1 MPTMSR
7 SKIWKFYDK
16 LDRNSAQCQLCEK
29 VIKTC
34 GNTSNLMKHM
44 KTHPQIDL
52 FDDDTVVERGIYKR
66 REQDDK
72 LRFRKVLPIKEESSD
87 FHCELLLKA
96 AKDAGSIIEQD
107 DQGMTKAAAEDHISM
122 QSVGYAWVPPE
133 TTDSRTE
140 TVGGEDIIEFEPK
153 EELEEPEKNPL
164 HQIQAVPFAGLD
176 NLKMDGPLSSR
187 SSFHQD
193 VAFFVCRDRQPLQI
207 VQGEGFKHLLKVLCP
222 IYEPP
227 SAAELEAII
236 NRESEMRRSKLRQQ
250 LAAIP
255 TLSLSCSVH
264 TKAES
269 QSWMELVAHFHEGR
283 QRISRTLS
291 VMRVP
296 DLFTSNEIV
305 EHMEQVCQRFD
316 IPKSKICCV
325 TTRSSQLL
333 EDAVTTFLGASHHVP
348 CFADH
353 LNSLLEAV
361 VQRPEIRDLRD
372 RVRPY
377 VQSTVEMDGH
387 SLQINPQLNS
397 IHRPISTYDM
407 LDLYLKHTLVQD
419 PLLLSRAEVDLCQQL
434 LDVLRPLTSSMRE
447 LTRAPYP
454 AASTALPIA
463 QTLINE
469 LKQEKSAEHKVAREL
484 RLFIVQQLEENFESM
499 ERNLHLAMASLLDPR
514 FRNIP
519 FQSGALV
526 AQYMTQLYDM
536 MQAHLDS
543 GESAAVKDPEDRDHY
558 DIWAAF
564 KSFSHEKQ
572 RLVNGSSGAD
582 ADDEISRYFCA
593 GMSTLRADPFE
604 LWEEL
609 AKAHPFLHSEAQ
621 RYLHIPATAE
631 PADRLFT
638 ADGAA
643 VTAQYAALIENNMEN
658 VLFMADVPTK
668 EWQL

>member
-7 SKIWKFYDK
+7 SKIWRFYDK

-66 REQDDK
+66 REQEDR

-87 FHCELLLKA
+87 FHSELLFKA
-96 AKDAGSIIEQD
+96 AKDAGCTIELD
-107 DQGMTKAAAEDHISM
+107 DQGMVKAAAEDHISI
-122 QSVGYAWVPPE
+122 QSVGYAWVTPE
-133 TTDSRTE
+133 TTESRTE
-140 TVGGEDIIEFEPK
+140 TVAGEDIIEFEPK
-153 EELEEPEKNPL
+153 EELDQPENPL
-164 HQIQAVPFAGLD
+164 HQIQDVPFASLD
-176 NLKMDGPLSSR
+176 YFKMEEPLPSR

-207 VQGEGFKHLLKVLCP
+207 VQGEGFQHLVKVLCP
-222 IYEPP
+222 TYKPP

-236 NRESEMRRSKLRQQ
+236 RRESERRISRLRQQ
-250 LAAIP
+250 LAAISS
-255 TLSLSCSVH
+255 LSLSCSVH
-264 TKAES
+264 TKAEG
-269 QSWMELVAHFHEGR
+269 QSWIELVVHFHEVH
-283 QRISRTLS
+283 QQISRTLS
-291 VMRVP
+291 VMRLP

-305 EHMEQVCQRFD
+305 DRMEQVCQRFD
-316 IPKSKICCV
+316 IPKYKICCV

-333 EDAVTTFLGASHHVP
+333 EDAVTSFLGAHHHVP
-348 CFADH
+348 CFANQ

-361 VQRPEIRDLRD
+361 VQRSEIRDVRD
-372 RVRPY
+372 KVRSY
-377 VQSTVEMDGH
+377 IQSSTVEGH
-387 SLQINPQLNS
+387 SLQINPQLDS
-397 IHRPISTYDM
+397 ILRPISTYDM
-407 LDLYLKHTLVQD
+407 LDLYLKHTLDQES
-419 PLLLSRAEVDLCQQL
+419 LTFSQAEVDLCQQL
-434 LDVLRPLTSSMRE
+434 VAVLRPLTSSMRE
-447 LTRAPYP
+447 LSRTPYP
-454 AASTALPIA
+454 AASTALPIT

-469 LKQEKSAEHKVAREL
+469 LKQERSAEHKVAREI
-484 RLFIVQQLEENFESM
+484 RLFMVQQLEENCESM

-526 AQYMTQLYDM
+526 AQYMTDLYDM
-536 MQAHLDS
+536 MQSHLDS
-543 GESAAVKDPEDRDHY
+543 GEPAAVKDAEDSDHY

-564 KSFSHEKQ
+564 KSFSHGKQ
-572 RLVNGSSGAD
+572 RLVNGSNVPG
-582 ADDEISRYFCA
+582 ADDEIGRYFCA
-593 GMSTLRADPFE
+593 GISTLRADPFE

-609 AKAHPFLHSEAQ
+609 AEAHPFLHAVAK

-638 ADGAA
+638 HGGAG
-643 VTAQYAALIENNMEN
+643 VTAQYAGLIESNMEN